1 MSSEPH
7 LRRTHRRM
15 LTAVLAAAWL
25 AVAVATTPVA
35 VRADQEAG
43 LDAIRSDIVDAARE
57 HTAATKD
64 LADLRKRISAEQSRV
79 ADATQRRESANGK
92 VQAWARVAY
101 KSGGASQLAALI
113 GADDLEQARNRGDY
127 LQRIVAKANADGDEA
142 RAATEDASAALA
154 ELQQLEG
161 KAAKRV
167 KDVESLQA
175 DLEAKQAAQQKRI
188 EAQLAAERA
197 AAQEKAAQEA
207 AAGNAAAAKAAL
219 APRND
224 NPSDTRA
231 PRSGGGGGGAPSA
244 GGGRDGGTFN
254 VTCYSDDGF
263 TASGA
268 HVRPGAA
275 AVDPRVIPMGTSF
288 IVEGYGVFT
297 ALDTGGAIKG
307 NRIDI
312 WNPSESWCL
321 DFGRRNLHVTIL
333 G

>member
-1 MSSEPH
+1 MPSEPK
-7 LRRTHRRM
+7 HRRSHAR
-15 LTAVLAAAWL
+15 LIVVCLTIAWTAVAALAA
-25 AVAVATTPVA
+25 PVA
-35 VRADQEAG
+35 GGADES
-43 LDAIRSDIVDAARE
+43 LDSIRSDIAEAARE
-57 HTAATKD
+57 HSAATKD
-64 LADLRKRISAEQSRV
+64 LAALRQRIESERSKA
-79 ADATQRRESANGK
+79 ADATARRDNANEK

-101 KSGGASQLAALI
+101 KSGGATQLASLI

-142 RAATEDASAALA
+142 RAATEDASTALA
-154 ELQQLEG
+154 ELEQLED
-161 KAAKRV
+161 KAESRV

-175 DLEAKQAAQQKRI
+175 DLEARQGAQQKRI
-188 EAQLAAERA
+188 EEQLAAERA
-197 AAQEKAAQEA
+197 AAQEKAAQAA
-207 AAGNAAAAKAAL
+207 AAGNSAAAKAAL

-224 NPSDTRA
+224 DPSGASSSARGGSGAT
-231 PRSGGGGGGAPSA
+231 SGGGGGG
-244 GGGRDGGTFN
+244 RDGGIFN
-254 VTCYSDDGF
+254 VTCYSDDGY

-307 NRIDI
+307 NKIDI
-312 WNPSESWCL
+312 WNPSEEWCL
-321 DFGRRNLHVTIL
+321 QFGRRNLRVTIL

>member
-7 LRRTHRRM
+7 QRRISRRV
-15 LTAVLAAAWL
+15 LTATLAAAWL
-25 AVAVATTPVA
+25 AIAALVAPVTA
-35 VRADQEAG
+35 RADQG
-43 LDAIRSDIVDAARE
+43 SSLDSIRSDIVDAAKE
-57 HTAATKD
+57 HAAATKD
-64 LADLRKRISAEQSRV
+64 LAELRQRITAERTRV
-79 ADATQRRESANGK
+79 ADATQRRDAAHEK

-101 KSGGASQLAALI
+101 KSGGATQLASLI

-127 LQRIVAKANADGDEA
+127 LQRIVQKADADGNEA
-142 RAATEDASAALA
+142 RAATEDASAALT
-154 ELQQLEG
+154 ELEQLES
-161 KAAKRV
+161 KAEKRV

-197 AAQEKAAQEA
+197 AAQEKAAQAA
-207 AAGNAAAAKAAL
+207 AAGDSSGAKAAL

-224 NPSDTRA
+224 NPSGTSP
-231 PRSGGGGGGAPSA
+231 PRRGGGGGAPSS

-254 VTCYSDDGF
+254 VTCYSDSGF

-312 WNPSESWCL
+312 WNESEAWCL

-333 G
+333 